1 MHFQTAISSEC
12 LGDLLES
19 VIVIAAEHPA
29 LSGRRQA
36 VLNQL
41 AELIQA
47 DIGVWT
53 WGCGRLDAVHT
64 VTPIAFL
71 DCGMNDQH
79 RSAFMEYALDPD
91 SDRNF
96 RQRIRERM
104 QSHQITQSTDT
115 RRDLFSD
122 DEWQTFPQ
130 MRQMIERSGWSSWLH
145 SVRYSGSETWS
156 NLFFLRNIGGDEFG
170 PREAA
175 LVNLAMSRIPWLRS
189 TADELL
195 PPETFSGLTPRQ
207 RTVMLMLLDGTS
219 RKFIARQLGITEDT
233 VGDHLKSIYQH
244 FQVNSSN
251 ELAALFLR
259 SR

>member
-1 MHFQTAISSEC
+1 MQLPNAISSES

-36 VLNQL
+36 VLSRL

-47 DIGVWT
+47 DIGVWA
-53 WGCGRLDAVHT
+53 WGCGGLDAVQT
-64 VTPIAFL
+64 VTPIASL
-71 DCGMNDQH
+71 GCGMNEQQ
-79 RSAFMEYALDPD
+79 RAAFMEYALDPD
-91 SDRNF
+91 SDRNL

-104 QSHQITQSTDT
+104 QSRQVTQSTDT

-145 SVRYSGSETWS
+145 SVRYSASETWS
-156 NLFFLRNIGGDEFG
+156 NLFFLRNTGSDEFG

-175 LVNLAMSRIPWLRS
+175 LVDLAMSRIPWLRS

-195 PPETFSGLTPRQ
+195 PPETFAGLTPRQ
-207 RTVMLMLLDGTS
+207 RTVMLMLLDGMS
-219 RKFIARQLGITEDT
+219 RKSIALQLVITEDT

>member
-1 MHFQTAISSEC
+1 MHLQHAISGETI
-12 LGDLLES
+12 GDLLETVV
-19 VIVIAAEHPA
+19 VISEEQPELA
-29 LSGRRQA
+29 GRRQA
-36 VLNQL
+36 VLSCL
-41 AELIQA
+41 ARLIQA
-47 DIGVWT
+47 DIGVWA
-53 WGCGRLDAVHT
+53 WGCGRLDPASA
-64 VTPIAFL
+64 VTPIATL

-79 RSAFMEYALDPD
+79 RVAFMEYALDPD
-91 SDRNF
+91 SDRNL

-104 QSHQITQSTDT
+104 QSRQVTQSTDT
-115 RRDLFSD
+115 RRDVYSD

-145 SVRYSGSETWS
+145 SVRYSASETWS

-175 LVNLAMSRIPWLRS
+175 LIDVAMSRIPWLRS

-219 RKFIARQLGITEDT
+219 RKFIAQQLGITEDT